1 MGCWQGRESR
11 EIHNE
16 RGVKF
21 NRGRVQARSH
31 KSHKAMLV
39 EKYYKTVG
47 GKPYFSVYF
56 RFGKVEVAIS
66 DIQAADKEKAKVL
79 AKEYLVKSIEQL

>member
-1 MGCWQGRESR
+1 
-11 EIHNE
+11 
-16 RGVKF
+16 
-21 NRGRVQARSH
+21 
-31 KSHKAMLV
+31 MLV

-79 AKEYLVKSIEQL
+79 AKEYLIKSIEQL